1 MLHMAANIPPHRLA
15 SSSTLFCTLK
25 VYMMLP
31 MVLCMRSNTALA
43 FGLVCL
49 RYTLFVMRI
58 LIYNPALV
66 YGDNQSILWNTKV
79 PDLTRKK
86 K

>member
-1 MLHMAANIPPHRLA
+1 
-15 SSSTLFCTLK
+15 
-25 VYMMLP
+25 MMLP